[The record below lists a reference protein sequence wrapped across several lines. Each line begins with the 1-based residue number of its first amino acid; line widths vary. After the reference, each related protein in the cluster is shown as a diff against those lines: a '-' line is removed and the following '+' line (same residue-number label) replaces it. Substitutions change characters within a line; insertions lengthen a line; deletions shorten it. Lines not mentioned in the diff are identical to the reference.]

1 MINKIMLI
9 VIIMLLPAIAFA
21 ATVQVTWNPNTE
33 PDLSGYKLY
42 HGTASGQYGEPV
54 DVGNVTGHVMEITP
68 QHGATYYFALTAY
81 DTSGNESGYSAE
93 ATCFIPDGVKPE
105 KPTGLRAIIQAIIS
119 WFKGLFGVGGGGV
132 TWDKRSRRQSDRRAI
147 WPNCSYIHPPGL
159 STNQRLQVSGRTSSR
174 VRDVVQERLRRRHV
188 HHREDPGISKLK

>member
-1 MINKIMLI
+1 MKKLFTILAIL
-9 VIIMLLPAIAFA
+9 AIAGIAQA

-33 PDLSGYKLY
+33 EDLAGYRLY
-42 HGTASGQYGEPV
+42 VGEASGQYGEPV

-81 DTSGNESGYSAE
+81 DTSGNESGYSDE

-119 WFKGLFGVGGGGV
+119 WFKGLFGL
-132 TWDKRSRRQSDRRAI
+132 RAE
-147 WPNCSYIHPPGL
+147 
-159 STNQRLQVSGRTSSR
+159 
-174 VRDVVQERLRRRHV
+174 VV
-188 HHREDPGISKLK
+188 

>member
-1 MINKIMLI
+1 MKKLFTILAIL
-9 VIIMLLPAIAFA
+9 AIAGIAQA

-33 PDLSGYKLY
+33 PDLAGYRLY
-42 HGTASGQYGEPV
+42 VGEASGQYGEPV

-105 KPTGLRAIIQAIIS
+105 KPTGLKAIIKAVVS
-119 WFKGLFGVGGGGV
+119 WFRGLFGL
-132 TWDKRSRRQSDRRAI
+132 RAAVI
-147 WPNCSYIHPPGL
+147 G
-159 STNQRLQVSGRTSSR
+159 
-174 VRDVVQERLRRRHV
+174 
-188 HHREDPGISKLK
+188 

>member
-1 MINKIMLI
+1 MKKLFTILAIL
-9 VIIMLLPAIAFA
+9 AIAGIAQA
-21 ATVQVTWNPNTE
+21 ATINVSWNPNTE
-33 PDLSGYKLY
+33 PDLAGYRLY
-42 HGTASGQYGEPV
+42 VGEASGQYSAPV

-119 WFKGLFGVGGGGV
+119 WFKGLFGL
-132 TWDKRSRRQSDRRAI
+132 RAE
-147 WPNCSYIHPPGL
+147 
-159 STNQRLQVSGRTSSR
+159 
-174 VRDVVQERLRRRHV
+174 VV
-188 HHREDPGISKLK
+188 

>member
-1 MINKIMLI
+1 MKKLFTILAIL
-9 VIIMLLPAIAFA
+9 AIAGIAQA

-68 QHGATYYFALTAY
+68 EYGATYYFALTAY

-119 WFKGLFGVGGGGV
+119 WFKGLFGL
-132 TWDKRSRRQSDRRAI
+132 RAE
-147 WPNCSYIHPPGL
+147 
-159 STNQRLQVSGRTSSR
+159 
-174 VRDVVQERLRRRHV
+174 VV
-188 HHREDPGISKLK
+188 

>member
-21 ATVQVTWNPNTE
+21 ATVQVWNPNTE
-33 PDLSGYKLY
+33 PDLSGTSSI
-42 HGTASGQYGEPV
+42 TARHRGQYGEPV
-54 DVGNVTGHVMEITP
+54 DVGNVTKARHGDHP

-105 KPTGLRAIIQAIIS
+105 KPTGLRAIIQAIVS
-119 WFKGLFGVGGGGV
+119 WFKGLFGL
-132 TWDKRSRRQSDRRAI
+132 RAE
-147 WPNCSYIHPPGL
+147 
-159 STNQRLQVSGRTSSR
+159 
-174 VRDVVQERLRRRHV
+174 VV
-188 HHREDPGISKLK
+188 

>member
-21 ATVQVTWNPNTE
+21 ATIQVNWNPNTE
-33 PDLSGYKLY
+33 EDLAGYRLY
-42 HGTASGQYGEPV
+42 VGTASGQYGEPV

-81 DTSGNESGYSAE
+81 DTSGNESGYSDE

-105 KPTGLRAIIQAIIS
+105 KPTGLRAIIQAVVS
-119 WFKGLFGVGGGGV
+119 WFRGLFGL
-132 TWDKRSRRQSDRRAI
+132 RAE
-147 WPNCSYIHPPGL
+147 
-159 STNQRLQVSGRTSSR
+159 
-174 VRDVVQERLRRRHV
+174 VV
-188 HHREDPGISKLK
+188 

>member
-21 ATVQVTWNPNTE
+21 ATIQVNWNPNTE
-33 PDLSGYKLY
+33 EDLAGYRLY
-42 HGTASGQYGEPV
+42 VGTASGQYGEPV
-54 DVGNVTGHVMEITP
+54 DVGNVTEHVMEITP

-81 DTSGNESGYSAE
+81 DTSGNESGYSDE

-119 WFKGLFGVGGGGV
+119 WFKGLFGL
-132 TWDKRSRRQSDRRAI
+132 RAAVI
-147 WPNCSYIHPPGL
+147 A
-159 STNQRLQVSGRTSSR
+159 
-174 VRDVVQERLRRRHV
+174 
-188 HHREDPGISKLK
+188 

>member
-1 MINKIMLI
+1 MKKLFTILAIL
-9 VIIMLLPAIAFA
+9 AIAGIAQA

-54 DVGNVTGHVMEITP
+54 DVGNVTGHAMQITP
-68 QHGATYYFALTAY
+68 EYGATYYFALTAY
-81 DTSGNESGYSAE
+81 DTSGNESGYSDE

-119 WFKGLFGVGGGGV
+119 WFKGLFGL
-132 TWDKRSRRQSDRRAI
+132 RAE
-147 WPNCSYIHPPGL
+147 
-159 STNQRLQVSGRTSSR
+159 
-174 VRDVVQERLRRRHV
+174 VV
-188 HHREDPGISKLK
+188 

>member
-33 PDLSGYKLY
+33 PDLAGYRLY
-42 HGTASGQYGEPV
+42 VGEASGQYGEPV

-105 KPTGLRAIIQAIIS
+105 KPTGLRAIIQAIVS
-119 WFKGLFGVGGGGV
+119 WFKGLFGL
-132 TWDKRSRRQSDRRAI
+132 RAE
-147 WPNCSYIHPPGL
+147 
-159 STNQRLQVSGRTSSR
+159 
-174 VRDVVQERLRRRHV
+174 VV
-188 HHREDPGISKLK
+188 

>member
-1 MINKIMLI
+1 MKKLFTILAIL
-9 VIIMLLPAIAFA
+9 AIAGIAQA

-33 PDLSGYKLY
+33 EDLAGYKLY

-119 WFKGLFGVGGGGV
+119 WFKGLFGL
-132 TWDKRSRRQSDRRAI
+132 RAAVI
-147 WPNCSYIHPPGL
+147 A
-159 STNQRLQVSGRTSSR
+159 
-174 VRDVVQERLRRRHV
+174 
-188 HHREDPGISKLK
+188 

>member
-1 MINKIMLI
+1 MKKLFTILAIL
-9 VIIMLLPAIAFA
+9 AIAGIAQA

-33 PDLSGYKLY
+33 EDLAGYKIY
-42 HGTASGQYGEPV
+42 YGTASGVYGDPI

-105 KPTGLRAIIQAIIS
+105 KPTGLRAIIQAIVS
-119 WFKGLFGVGGGGV
+119 WFKGLFGL
-132 TWDKRSRRQSDRRAI
+132 RAE
-147 WPNCSYIHPPGL
+147 
-159 STNQRLQVSGRTSSR
+159 
-174 VRDVVQERLRRRHV
+174 VV
-188 HHREDPGISKLK
+188 

>member
-33 PDLSGYKLY
+33 PDLAGYRLY
-42 HGTASGQYGEPV
+42 VGEASGQYGEPV

-119 WFKGLFGVGGGGV
+119 WFKGLFGL
-132 TWDKRSRRQSDRRAI
+132 RAE
-147 WPNCSYIHPPGL
+147 
-159 STNQRLQVSGRTSSR
+159 
-174 VRDVVQERLRRRHV
+174 VV
-188 HHREDPGISKLK
+188 

>member
-21 ATVQVTWNPNTE
+21 ATVQVNWNPNTE
-33 PDLSGYKLY
+33 PDLAGYRIY
-42 HGTASGQYGEPV
+42 VGTASGQYGEPV
-54 DVGNVTGHVMEITP
+54 DVGNVTEHVMEITP

-105 KPTGLRAIIQAIIS
+105 KPTGLRAIIQAIVS
-119 WFKGLFGVGGGGV
+119 WFKGLFGL
-132 TWDKRSRRQSDRRAI
+132 RAE
-147 WPNCSYIHPPGL
+147 
-159 STNQRLQVSGRTSSR
+159 
-174 VRDVVQERLRRRHV
+174 VV
-188 HHREDPGISKLK
+188 